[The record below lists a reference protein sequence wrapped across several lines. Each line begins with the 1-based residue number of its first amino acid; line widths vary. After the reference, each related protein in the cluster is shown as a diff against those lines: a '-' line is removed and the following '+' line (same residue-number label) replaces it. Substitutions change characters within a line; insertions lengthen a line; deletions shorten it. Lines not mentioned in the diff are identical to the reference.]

1 MSWTFYKSDGQSLGS
16 PGVGWTFYKADGS
29 TLSAAATV
37 TEAANVTVSANNSTD
52 ETTYPA
58 FVDGATGT
66 QGIETD
72 TGLTYNPSSGTL
84 TSTVFVGALT
94 GNVTGNT
101 SGSAGS
107 ATGNAATATALATAR
122 DIGGTSFDGTSNI
135 AVALS
140 AVATEA
146 TNVTASA
153 NNSTDETVYP
163 TFVDGATGTQG
174 IETDT
179 GLTYNPST
187 GALTAASFTG
197 AVTGAVT
204 GAASDVTVTANN
216 STDETVYPVFV
227 DGATGTQGIESDTGL
242 TYNPSTGVLTAT
254 QFTGNVTGNVTGNT
268 SGSAGSATGN
278 AATATALETGRTIG
292 GTSFDGTA
300 NIAVALSAVATEAT
314 NVTASANNSTDET
327 VYPTFVDGATG
338 TQGVETDT
346 GLTYNPST
354 GVLTAT
360 QFTGNVNGDL
370 TGTLQTASQ
379 TNITAVGTIATG
391 TWEGTTVAVDQ
402 GGTGAT
408 TLNNLITLGTHTT
421 GNYAAT
427 VANATNGGTTVS
439 NSGSETAAIT
449 IALNLNDLTA
459 AAVNVA
465 ADSIAI
471 LDADGN
477 VTRKESI
484 ADLATAMAGSNLT
497 ASSGQLVAGAA
508 GAGLGLVIALS

>member
-1 MSWTFYKSDGQSLGS
+1 MPWTFYKADGQALGS
-16 PGVGWTFYKADGS
+16 PGIGWTFYKADGS
-29 TLSAAATV
+29 TLAAAASAATATLA
-37 TEAANVTVSANNSTD
+37 TNVTVSANNSTD
-52 ETTYPA
+52 ETVYPV

-72 TGLTYNPSSGTL
+72 TGLS
-84 TSTVFVGALT
+84 
-94 GNVTGNT
+94 
-101 SGSAGS
+101 
-107 ATGNAATATALATAR
+107 
-122 DIGGTSFDGTSNI
+122 
-135 AVALS
+135 
-140 AVATEA
+140 
-146 TNVTASA
+146 
-153 NNSTDETVYP
+153 
-163 TFVDGATGTQG
+163 
-174 IETDT
+174 
-179 GLTYNPST
+179 YNPST
-187 GALTAASFTG
+187 GALTATSFTG

-242 TYNPSTGVLTAT
+242 TYNPNSGVLTAT

-360 QFTGNVNGDL
+360 QFTGNVNGNL

-427 VANATNGGTTVS
+427 VANATNGGITIA
-439 NSGSETAAIT
+439 NSGSESAAIT
-449 IALNLNDLTA
+449 V
-459 AAVNVA
+459 AVNVNDMTVA
-465 ADSIAI
+465 TVNVANDSIVF
-471 LDADGN
+471 LDSDGSA
-477 VTRKESI
+477 TRRDSI
-484 ADLATAMAGSNLT
+484 ADLVSAIAGTNLT
-497 ASSGQLVAGAA
+497 ASSGQLNASGGGVPNAFFFA
-508 GAGLGLVIALS
+508 